1 MLFLICYCGY
11 IIYVEGLRMLT
22 TPKARDLQGII
33 IKMFKWMGKET
44 LVAINNMFNC
54 IVKQGT
60 TQD

>member
-22 TPKARDLQGII
+22 TRKARDLQGII
-33 IKMFKWMGKET
+33 IKMFNWMGKET
-44 LVAINNMFNC
+44 PFAMSDMFNC
-54 IVKQGT
+54 IVKQGR